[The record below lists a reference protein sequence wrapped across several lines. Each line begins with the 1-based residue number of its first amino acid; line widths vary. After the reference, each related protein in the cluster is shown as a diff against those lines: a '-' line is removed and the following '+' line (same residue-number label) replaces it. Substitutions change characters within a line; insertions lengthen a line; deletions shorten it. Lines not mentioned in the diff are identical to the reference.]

1 MLPRSPESL
10 LGAISLLL
18 PSSAY
23 TSLSTNLFTR
33 VCKGKFLL
41 LQPKPCSTSSQW
53 LDCLV

>member
-1 MLPRSPESL
+1 MLPKSPESL

-41 LQPKPCSTSSQW
+41 LQPKLCSTSSQW